1 VSEDREADV
10 RRDLS
15 ELQDAV
21 LSDWVTVASHATN
34 ALRAME
40 GTLSWRV
47 TKPLRVVRILQ
58 TKIAQVGPSR
68 AVQIAT
74 AQIASRMRPGR

>member
-1 VSEDREADV
+1 MSEDREV
-10 RRDLS
+10 ELERELS

-21 LSDWVTVASHATN
+21 LSDWVTVASHATD

-47 TKPLRVVRILQ
+47 TKPLRVVRVLQ
-58 TKIAQVGPSR
+58 TKVVQVGPSR
-68 AVQIAT
+68 AVQIAS
-74 AQIASRMRPGR
+74 AQLASRLRPGR